1 MYSGGSR
8 GGKGGASVPPFGLH
22 LTLRSTDDKL
32 NGTPLS
38 GYRSKKTAAMAHLR
52 MLRRKFVRKRID
64 WTGRAGSL
72 SQKRSKWA
80 WFCPKVG
87 VASKILRA
95 LRAQDCITTPLLE
108 ILDPPLMYMHMHMCD
123 NIIEI
128 LYTLL
133 LV

>member
-1 MYSGGSR
+1 
-8 GGKGGASVPPFGLH
+8 
-22 LTLRSTDDKL
+22 
-32 NGTPLS
+32 
-38 GYRSKKTAAMAHLR
+38 MAHLR

-64 WTGRAGSL
+64 WTGSL

-108 ILDPPLMYMHMHMCD
+108 ILDPPLLTAYHMEDGTESDCSFPTSFYD
-123 NIIEI
+123 PAC
-128 LYTLL
+128 T
-133 LV
+133 

>member
-1 MYSGGSR
+1 ME
-8 GGKGGASVPPFGLH
+8 P
-22 LTLRSTDDKL
+22 
-32 NGTPLS
+32 PLS

-52 MLRRKFVRKRID
+52 MLRRKFVRKYID

-95 LRAQDCITTPLLE
+95 LCTQDCITTPLLE
-108 ILDPPLMYMHMHMCD
+108 ILDPPLIPISSPVALFEQSEKVAITHIH
-123 NIIEI
+123 
-128 LYTLL
+128 
-133 LV
+133 LVAVRGVASATASICACAQ